1 MEYLE
6 IEDDVI
12 IPSGDSEGNVKWEKI
27 SAITR
32 HDPSEKLYEVK
43 TYGGKSVIAAESET
57 LLVWDD
63 EENIFKPI
71 NSD

>member
-6 IEDDVI
+6 LSENVY
-12 IPSGDSEGNVKWEKI
+12 IPSGDNDGNVKWEKLT
-27 SAITR
+27 AVTR

-57 LLVWDD
+57 LLIWD
-63 EENIFKPI
+63 E
-71 NSD
+71 